1 MTRHAST
8 DQLASL
14 AVGELRRRKAA
25 RITAHVAGCARCT
38 HVSQELA
45 EVPALLAA
53 APYPPLPH
61 TVDVRIEAALRIE
74 VSQRLSLSPASE
86 AGRRDLPVRS
96 RRERA
101 WTARGGWHLPGLSVP
116 ASRLVG
122 AAGALALIGGGG
134 YLLASNLP
142 AGVGTSSSSSASVP
156 SQAQPMTQG
165 PDVTYGSPGSQRTVD
180 SVSSST
186 NFQPS
191 QLRSQAL
198 GAYHEAQVKG
208 EVGTSSSGGASA
220 PTAMTPLNNSAAGA
234 AGTGSRLAGC
244 MDAIGAGRTVLLID
258 NARYEGK
265 PATITIIA
273 GTATSQAEVVVTA
286 STCSASS
293 PDVLARA
300 PLGHL

>member
-14 AVGELRRRKAA
+14 AVGELRSRKAA
-25 RITAHVAGCARCT
+25 RITAHVAGCAQCT

-45 EVPALLAA
+45 EVPVVLAA

-74 VSQRLSLSPASE
+74 VNQRLSIAPGSE
-86 AGRRDLPVRS
+86 AHRRDLPVRS
-96 RRERA
+96 RRQRG
-101 WTARGGWHLPGLSVP
+101 WTTRGGWHLPGLSVS
-116 ASRLVG
+116 ATRLVG

-156 SQAQPMTQG
+156 NQAQTLTQG
-165 PDVTYGSPGSQRTVD
+165 PSVTYGSPGSQHTVD

-198 GAYHEAQVKG
+198 GAYHEAELKG
-208 EVGTSSSGGASA
+208 EAGTSSSGGASA
-220 PTAMTPLNNSAAGA
+220 PTTMTPLNNSAAA
-234 AGTGSRLAGC
+234 AGGAGSRLAGC

-258 NARYEGK
+258 NARYDGQ